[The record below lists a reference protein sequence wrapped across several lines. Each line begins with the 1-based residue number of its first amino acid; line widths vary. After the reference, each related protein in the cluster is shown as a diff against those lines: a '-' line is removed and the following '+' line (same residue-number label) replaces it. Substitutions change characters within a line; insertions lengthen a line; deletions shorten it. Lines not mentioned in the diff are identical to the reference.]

1 MSRNTMRICWL
12 GLVIMIAGCNG
23 KSEEAKEEQTTN
35 KSPQTLIAVIDL
47 NVVAHEIGA
56 QDKIDR
62 SVMDKKAELA
72 NRMADYEMKLSGEP
86 ADQEM
91 AIKRQ
96 AQLAQTQLLAHRAQ
110 LKQQLLAQIRPVA
123 YLAAQERGMEIV
135 LTAAQVYA
143 AGPNVDITQDVVKR
157 IQIINQ
163 STENGSSAG
172 LEESPV
178 RLAELP
184 AGGGDFQPQ

>member
-1 MSRNTMRICWL
+1 MSRNTMRTCWL
-12 GLVIMIAGCNG
+12 GLVIIIAGCNG
-23 KSEEAKEEQTTN
+23 KSEEVKEEQTTK
-35 KSPQTLIAVIDL
+35 KSSQALIAVIDL
-47 NVVAHEIGA
+47 NVVAQEIGA

-62 SVMDKKAELA
+62 SVTDKKAELA
-72 NRMADYEMKLSGEP
+72 NRMADYETKLSGPP

-96 AQLAQTQLLAHRAQ
+96 AQLAQTQLLAHHAQ
-110 LKQQLLAQIRPVA
+110 LKQQLLDQIRPVA

-157 IQIINQ
+157 IQTINR

>member
-1 MSRNTMRICWL
+1 M
-12 GLVIMIAGCNG
+12 
-23 KSEEAKEEQTTN
+23 
-35 KSPQTLIAVIDL
+35 
-47 NVVAHEIGA
+47 
-56 QDKIDR
+56 
-62 SVMDKKAELA
+62 
-72 NRMADYEMKLSGEP
+72 
-86 ADQEM
+86 
-91 AIKRQ
+91 
-96 AQLAQTQLLAHRAQ
+96 
-110 LKQQLLAQIRPVA
+110 LAQIRPVA

-157 IQIINQ
+157 IQTINR

>member
-157 IQIINQ
+157 IQTINQ

>member
-23 KSEEAKEEQTTN
+23 KSEEAKEEQPTN

-157 IQIINQ
+157 IQTINQ

>member
-72 NRMADYEMKLSGEP
+72 NRMADYEIKLSGEP

-157 IQIINQ
+157 IQTINR

>member
-72 NRMADYEMKLSGEP
+72 NRMADYEIKLSGEP

-157 IQIINQ
+157 IQSINQ
-163 STENGSSAG
+163 STENGSSAA

-184 AGGGDFQPQ
+184 GGGGDFQPQ

>member
-72 NRMADYEMKLSGEP
+72 NRMADYEIKLSGEP

-157 IQIINQ
+157 IQTINR

-184 AGGGDFQPQ
+184 GGGGDFQPQ

>member
-1 MSRNTMRICWL
+1 MSRITMRTCWL
-12 GLVIMIAGCNG
+12 GLVIVIAGCNG
-23 KSEEAKEEQTTN
+23 QPEEAKEEQAPE
-35 KSPQTLIAVIDL
+35 KSPQALIAVIDL

-62 SVMDKKAELA
+62 SVTEKKAELA
-72 NRMADYEMKLSGEP
+72 NRMADYEKKFSGEP

-123 YLAAQERGMEIV
+123 YLAAQEKGMEIV

-157 IQIINQ
+157 IQTINK

-172 LEESPV
+172 LEEPPV

-184 AGGGDFQPQ
+184 GGGGDFQPQ